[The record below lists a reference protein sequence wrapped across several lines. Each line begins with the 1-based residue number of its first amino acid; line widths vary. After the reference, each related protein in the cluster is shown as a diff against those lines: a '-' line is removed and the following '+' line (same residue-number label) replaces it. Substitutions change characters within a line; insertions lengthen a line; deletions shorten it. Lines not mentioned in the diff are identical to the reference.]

1 MKKDSDNYRQS
12 AILDI
17 INILKDNNIDMI
29 IYDETLKDNSF
40 NGIKV
45 VNDLELFKKES
56 SIILAN
62 RIDNGLRNVDDKIYT
77 RDILFRD

>member
-12 AILDI
+12 AIMDI
-17 INILKDNNIDMI
+17 ISILKDNNIDMI
-29 IYDETLKDNSF
+29 IYDKSIKSDTF

-45 VNDLELFKKES
+45 VNDLKQFKEES
-56 SIILAN
+56 SIIIAN
-62 RIDNGLRNVDDKIYT
+62 RIDKELNDVNYKIYT

>member
-1 MKKDSDNYRQS
+1 MKKDSENYRQS